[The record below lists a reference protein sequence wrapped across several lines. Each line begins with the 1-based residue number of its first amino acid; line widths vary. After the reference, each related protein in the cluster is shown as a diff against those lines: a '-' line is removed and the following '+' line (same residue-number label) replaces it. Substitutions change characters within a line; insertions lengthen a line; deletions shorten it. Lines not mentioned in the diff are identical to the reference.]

1 MIVCRSQSEIEKL
14 RRVNQLV
21 ARILGELRQVVVPGI
36 STADIDE
43 LAERR
48 VREAG
53 AEPAFKGYH
62 GYPATVC
69 ASVNEQVVHGIPS
82 SRPLASGD
90 IVSIDMGAKL
100 DGFFGDCAVTVPVGE
115 VTPPASELLR
125 VTEEALFRGIDR
137 VRPGA
142 RVSDIG
148 AAVQQH
154 VEAQGFSVV
163 REFVGHGIG
172 TSLHEE
178 PQVANYGP
186 AGHGPRL
193 SEGMVLAIEPMVNA
207 GKAAVK
213 VLSDGWTAVT
223 KDNSLS
229 AHFEHTV
236 VVTREGC
243 EILTLLA
250 ADEARARQLLSTGR
264 IVSNGGSHEVE
275 GARAHT

>member
-1 MIVCRSQSEIEKL
+1 MIVCRSQAEIVTL
-14 RRVNQLV
+14 RQVNQLV
-21 ARILGELRQVVVPGI
+21 GRILAELRQMVRPGV
-36 STADIDE
+36 TTEQIDA
-43 LAERR
+43 LAEQR

-82 SRPLASGD
+82 ARPLGEGD
-90 IVSIDMGAKL
+90 IVSIDMGARM
-100 DGFFGDCAVTVPVGE
+100 DGFFGDCAVTVPVGRVAE
-115 VTPPASELLR
+115 EATALLR
-125 VTEEALFRGIDR
+125 VTEEALFHGIEA
-137 VRPGA
+137 VKPGA

-154 VEAQGFSVV
+154 VEAHGFSVV

-178 PQVANYGP
+178 PQIANYGP
-186 AGHGPRL
+186 GGRGPRL

-207 GKAAVK
+207 GKPAVK
-213 VLSDGWTAVT
+213 VLADGWTAVT
-223 KDNSLS
+223 RDGSLS

-243 EILTLLA
+243 EILTLLE
-250 ADEARARQLLSTGR
+250 ADAPRAKQLL
-264 IVSNGGSHEVE
+264 
-275 GARAHT
+275 GAAVRT